1 MYGTDHDVP
10 YLYIR
15 NSALQDRGEQRP
27 LRASPIGQ
35 GRRRGDAPTNSG
47 PDNYCCLSY
56 WCTRP
61 QEVARH
67 TEAERSGEGLGH
79 RGGAERRAGAL
90 LARGLRP
97 MIVAGEPST
106 GPFIDRDIGS
116 ARPTGDS
123 YGRTTRGPAQR
134 RGGRKAKAALSNRC
148 GVEQRGKL
156 HTHYKGRDALKHNSA
171 LAILVAARL
180 IGVGLCRNSRKSG
193 P

>member
-1 MYGTDHDVP
+1 MLWLGRDCLMYGTDHDVP

-79 RGGAERRAGAL
+79 RGGAERRAGAPYHGSGGSSDPMREADVRARRCCRYR
-90 LARGLRP
+90 LAWC
-97 MIVAGEPST
+97 
-106 GPFIDRDIGS
+106 
-116 ARPTGDS
+116 ARPTGGS
-123 YGRTTRGPAQR
+123 HGLTTDALAQR
-134 RGGRKAKAALSNRC
+134 IKGARRRPRPTGRKARPRAL
-148 GVEQRGKL
+148 
-156 HTHYKGRDALKHNSA
+156 
-171 LAILVAARL
+171 
-180 IGVGLCRNSRKSG
+180 
-193 P
+193 

>member
-1 MYGTDHDVP
+1 MLWLGRDCLMYGTDHDVP

-116 ARPTGDS
+116 ARPTGGS
-123 YGRTTRGPAQR
+123 HARTTRGPAQR
-134 RGGRKAKAALSNRC
+134 RGGAKGKPRQ
-148 GVEQRGKL
+148 GWGPKKRGQRQ
-156 HTHYKGRDALKHNSA
+156 YKGPSPCEPRPRS
-171 LAILVAARL
+171 
-180 IGVGLCRNSRKSG
+180 
-193 P
+193 